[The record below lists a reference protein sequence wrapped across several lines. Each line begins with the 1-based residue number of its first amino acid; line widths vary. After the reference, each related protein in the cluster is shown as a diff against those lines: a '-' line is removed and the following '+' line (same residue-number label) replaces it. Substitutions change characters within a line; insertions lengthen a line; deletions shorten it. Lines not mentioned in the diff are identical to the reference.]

1 MSARQDLTPNLAP
14 LRWSLVFVWLAT
26 AVVSIVELDGQSR
39 ALLIAAGLTS
49 EPLIVALIVGGAAVD
64 LALGLA
70 LWLRP
75 TRLVCAAALAMMI
88 AMTLVATALLPSL
101 WLHPLGPL
109 TKNVPIAA
117 ALIALWRGSS
127 R

>member
-1 MSARQDLTPNLAP
+1 MSARQDLAPDLAP

-26 AVVSIVELDGQSR
+26 AVVSIVELNGQSR
-39 ALLIAAGLTS
+39 ALLVAAGLTS
-49 EPLIVALIVGGAAVD
+49 EPLIDALIVGGAAVD

-75 TRLVCAAALAMMI
+75 TRLVCAAALAMM
-88 AMTLVATALLPSL
+88 AVMTVVATALLPAL

-109 TKNVPIAA
+109 TKNVPLAA
-117 ALIALWRGSS
+117 ALIALWRSAS

>member
-1 MSARQDLTPNLAP
+1 MNRPDLSSSAGL

-26 AVVSIVELDGQSR
+26 AVVSLAELNGQSR
-39 ALLIAAGLTS
+39 ALLVAAGLTS
-49 EPLIVALIVGGAAVD
+49 EPLIDALIVGGAAVD
-64 LALGLA
+64 AALGLA

-75 TRLVCAAALAMMI
+75 TRLVCAAALATM
-88 AMTLVATALLPSL
+88 AVMTVVATALLPAL

-109 TKNVPIAA
+109 TKNVPLAA
-117 ALIALWRGSS
+117 ALIALWRSAP